1 MFELPAPPPAHR
13 AATARDIA
21 DAGSSARRIAHLD
34 MDAFFASC
42 ELSRY
47 PELRGHPMV
56 VAGKRSHAPRL
67 TDDGT
72 REFARLRDYVGRG
85 VLTTA
90 TYEARALGVH
100 SGMPS
105 MKAARL
111 APDAFLLPVDVDLYR
126 RFSRLFKD
134 AVRSISPVIQDVGI
148 DEVYADLTPLEG
160 ESSAIALR
168 IKAAVLEATG
178 LTCSIGIAPN
188 KLLAK
193 LSSDMNKPDGVTV
206 LGMEDVP
213 ARVWP
218 MPARRINGI
227 GPKANEKLAALGIST
242 IGEIAACD
250 RQWLV
255 DHFGRSYGHWLHDAA
270 HGRDARP
277 LVTHREPVSMSRETT
292 FERNLH
298 AVRDRGELGAVLT
311 RLCEQVAADLARG
324 ERGARTIGIKL
335 RFDDFTTV
343 TRDITMPEPI
353 VDAGALRR
361 CAGQCLK
368 RVDLTRTIRLLG
380 VRAGGLTRAGPMQ
393 SDTPRQFSLG
403 FEDRPR
409 G

>member
-1 MFELPAPPPAHR
+1 MSDPAHR
-13 AATARDIA
+13 SPLEGPSAARA
-21 DAGSSARRIAHLD
+21 DAPGGESARRIAHLD

-47 PELRGHPMV
+47 PELRGQPMV
-56 VAGKRSHAPRL
+56 VAGKRSHAPRRL
-67 TDDGT
+67 DDGT
-72 REFARLRDYVGRG
+72 HAFSRLRDYAGRG

-111 APDAFLLPVDVDLYR
+111 APDAVLLPVDFDLYR
-126 RFSRLFKD
+126 RFSRLFKE

-148 DEVYADLTPLEG
+148 DEVYADLTAIEG
-160 ESSAIALR
+160 DSREIALR

-178 LTCSIGIAPN
+178 LTCSVGVAPN

-206 LGMEDVP
+206 LTMDDVP

-227 GPKANEKLAALGIST
+227 GPKAAEKLASLGIST
-242 IGEIAACD
+242 IGEIAARD
-250 RQWLV
+250 RPWLV
-255 DHFGRSYGHWLHDAA
+255 EHFGRSYGHWLHDAA
-270 HGRDARP
+270 HGLDDRP
-277 LVTHREPVSMSRETT
+277 IVTHREPVSMSRETT

-298 AVRDRGELGAVLT
+298 AVRDRGELGVVLT

-324 ERGARTIGIKL
+324 EYVARTIGVKL
-335 RFDDFTTV
+335 RFDDFRTV

-353 VDAGALRR
+353 VDAARLRH

-368 RVDLTRTIRLLG
+368 RIDLTRTIRLLG
-380 VRAGGLTRAGPMQ
+380 VRAGSLARAGASQPE
-393 SDTPRQFSLG
+393 TPRQFSLD
-403 FEDRPR
+403 FEKRS
-409 G
+409 GG